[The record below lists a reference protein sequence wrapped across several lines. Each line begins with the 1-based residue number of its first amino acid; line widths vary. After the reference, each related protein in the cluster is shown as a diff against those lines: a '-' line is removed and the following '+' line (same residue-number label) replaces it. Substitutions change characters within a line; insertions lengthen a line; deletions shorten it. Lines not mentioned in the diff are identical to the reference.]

1 MNLGLDID
9 GTITGDPDFFA
20 SLCRA
25 VLLQGTVHI
34 VSSRSPDARTETVAE
49 LAELGISYSA
59 LHLLPPTSAA
69 QTLCPHEG
77 LDWYQ
82 RHQWLKAHYALANG
96 LTHFVDDERKVLVL
110 FARFAPS
117 VVAIDFKDRSV
128 LLDAN
133 NRADRERLKGL
144 C

>member
-1 MNLGLDID
+1 MGSV
-9 GTITGDPDFFA
+9 TGGSGP
-20 SLCRA
+20 S
-25 VLLQGTVHI
+25 G
-34 VSSRSPDARTETVAE
+34 
-49 LAELGISYSA
+49 
-59 LHLLPPTSAA
+59 PTSAA

-133 NRADRERLKGL
+133 NRAD
-144 C
+144 